1 MTTDGPSPRT
11 LDARPPESF
20 EVEGG
25 FVVRRYRVSDA
36 AALRDAVTESLDHLR
51 PWMPWIAHEPQS
63 VEQREDLIRAWI
75 SEWDAGTGFAMGIF
89 AGDDCIGSTG
99 YHLRSPE
106 GSIEIGYWLS
116 SQHEGKGI
124 MTRVVTALTDN
135 ALFLPGVTCVEI
147 VTDEANQRSAMV
159 AKRCGFE
166 LAEKFTREREAP
178 GDKGIGL
185 RWRKMR
191 L

>member
-1 MTTDGPSPRT
+1 MTTDGLNPRT
-11 LDARPPESF
+11 LDTRPPESF

-25 FVVRRYRVSDA
+25 FVVRRYQISDA

-63 VEQREDLIRAWI
+63 VEQRESLIRSWI
-75 SEWDAGTGFAMGIF
+75 SEWDSGTEFAMGIF
-89 AGDDCIGSTG
+89 DGSRCAGSTG
-99 YHLRSPE
+99 YHLRGQD

-116 SQHEGKGI
+116 SPYEGRGI

-135 ALFLPGVTCVEI
+135 ARELPGISCVEI
-147 VTDEANQRSAMV
+147 VTDEANERSARV
-159 AKRCGFE
+159 AMRCGYE
-166 LAEKFTREREAP
+166 LVERFARNREAP
-178 GDKGIGL
+178 GDKGVGL
-185 RWRKMR
+185 RWRVT